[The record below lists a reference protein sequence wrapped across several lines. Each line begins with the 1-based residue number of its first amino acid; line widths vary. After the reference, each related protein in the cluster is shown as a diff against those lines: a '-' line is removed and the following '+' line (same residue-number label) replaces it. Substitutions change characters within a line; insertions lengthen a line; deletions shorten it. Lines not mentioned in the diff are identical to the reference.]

1 MTIGLVGQKCGMTRI
16 FTEDGESIPV
26 TVIEVLPNRVTQ
38 VKTVENDGY
47 RAVQVTTGT
56 RKRSKV
62 TKPMAGHYAKAGVE
76 PGVGL
81 WEFTLSEGE
90 SKSDALAVGS
100 ELKADIF
107 SVGQFVDVTGT
118 SKGKGFAGTIKRHHF
133 AGQDATHGNSLSH
146 RVPGSIGQRQSP
158 GKVFKGKKMSG
169 HLGDKQ
175 RTIQLQKIVRVDVER
190 NLVLVRGAV
199 PGAPGSE
206 VIIRP
211 SVKAKQT
218 EGAK

>member
-1 MTIGLVGQKCGMTRI
+1 MTIGLVGRKCGMTRV
-16 FTEDGESIPV
+16 FTEDGASIPV

-38 VKTVENDGY
+38 VKTIENDGY
-47 RAVQVTTGT
+47 QAIQVTMGT
-56 RKRSKV
+56 RKRSRV

-76 PGVGL
+76 PGCGL
-81 WEFTLSEGE
+81 WEFRIEEAKADKFT
-90 SKSDALAVGS
+90 VGL
-100 ELKADIF
+100 ELKVDLF
-107 SVGQFVDVTGT
+107 SVGQLVDVTGT
-118 SKGKGFAGTIKRHHF
+118 TKGKGFAGTIKRHHF

-175 RTIQLQKIVRVDVER
+175 RTVQLQKIVRLDTDR
-190 NLVLVRGAV
+190 NLMLIRGAV
-199 PGAPGSE
+199 PGAPGSN

-211 SVKAKQT
+211 AVKAEQSG
-218 EGAK
+218 EIN